1 MDKTEIFERIFADQ
15 PSFHR
20 VAETGCF
27 RTERSALPDKMR
39 DRIASLTG
47 RQNWGISK
55 ELGRYLLDVVTPDM
69 RTLET
74 GAGVSTLIFA
84 MGGSQ
89 HTAVAPFGDEM
100 EEMRNYA
107 ATIGID
113 ASRVTCVASG
123 SEKYLPTL
131 TDVEFDIVFID
142 GMHAFP
148 WPILDWY
155 STADHLKVGGL
166 MIIDDT
172 QLPSVGTL
180 CEFLR
185 FDTPRWLFAKTVG
198 ERTDVFKKIASS
210 IHDVAW
216 HEQPWVAAREQ
227 LGDAGRHPF
236 HRRVASRLRRFG
248 TRSLSN
254 RIRILE

>member
-1 MDKTEIFERIFADQ
+1 MDKAEMLERVFADQ
-15 PSFHR
+15 PLFHR

-27 RTERSALPDKMR
+27 RTERSALPDETR
-39 DRIASLTG
+39 NHIASLIG

-55 ELGRYLLDVVTPDM
+55 ELARYLLDVVTPDK

-74 GAGVSTLIFA
+74 GAGISTLIFA
-84 MGGSQ
+84 MGGSE

-107 ATIGID
+107 ATVGID
-113 ASRVTCVASG
+113 TSRVVCVALG
-123 SEKYLPTL
+123 SERYLPTL

-155 STADHLKVGGL
+155 STADLLKVGGL

-172 QLPSVGTL
+172 QLPSVGIL
-180 CEFLR
+180 SEFLKA
-185 FDTPRWLFAKTVG
+185 DSPRWLFAKTVG
-198 ERTDVFKKIASS
+198 GRTDVFKKIAAS

-216 HEQPWVAAREQ
+216 HEQPWVASHEQ
-227 LGDAGRHPF
+227 SRNAGRRSF
-236 HRRVASRLRRFG
+236 HRRVGSRLQRLG
-248 TRSLSN
+248 A
-254 RIRILE
+254 ILR

>member
-1 MDKTEIFERIFADQ
+1 MNKTEIFERIFADQ

-27 RTERSALPDKMR
+27 RAERSALPDQIR
-39 DRIASLTG
+39 NHIASLTG

-69 RTLET
+69 KTLET
-74 GAGVSTLIFA
+74 GAGISTLIFA
-84 MGGSQ
+84 MGGSE

-107 ATIGID
+107 TIVGID
-113 ASRVTCVASG
+113 MSRVVCVALG

-131 TDVEFDIVFID
+131 KNIELDVVFID

-155 STADHLKVGGL
+155 STADRLKVGGL
-166 MIIDDT
+166 MVIDDT
-172 QLPSVGTL
+172 QLPSVGIL

-185 FDTPRWLFAKTVG
+185 VDSPRWLFVKTVG
-198 ERTDVFKKIASS
+198 GRTDVFKKTAAA

-216 HEQPWVAAREQ
+216 HEQPWVAAHEQ
-227 LGDAGRHPF
+227 PRVATRHPF
-236 HRRVASRLRRFG
+236 HKRVGRRVYKLGAILR
-248 TRSLSN
+248 
-254 RIRILE
+254 

>member
-1 MDKTEIFERIFADQ
+1 MDKTEIFEQIFADQ

-20 VAETGCF
+20 VAETGRF
-27 RTERSALPDKMR
+27 RTERSALPDQMR
-39 DRIASLTG
+39 NHIASLTG
-47 RQNWGISK
+47 RQNWGVSK
-55 ELGRYLLDVVTPDM
+55 ELGRYLLDVVKAGM
-69 RTLET
+69 KTLET

-84 MGGSQ
+84 MGGSE

-107 ATIGID
+107 RTVGID
-113 ASRVTCVASG
+113 TSRVTCVASG

-131 TDVEFDIVFID
+131 TNEQFDIVFID

-172 QLPSVGTL
+172 QLPSVGML
-180 CEFLR
+180 CDFLKV
-185 FDTPRWLFAKTVG
+185 DSPRWLFTKTVG
-198 ERTDVFKKIASS
+198 ARTDVFEKIAAS

-216 HEQPWVAAREQ
+216 HEQPWVAAHEQ
-227 LGDAGRHPF
+227 PEVPGRRPF
-236 HRRVASRLRRFG
+236 HRRVGSRLHKLG
-248 TRSLSN
+248 A
-254 RIRILE
+254 ILR